1 MAILPDEM
9 EDHEQELIT
18 PQVTETALDSRTLA
32 TLQKS
37 EIDQQIA
44 TAKRYPRS
52 MTKLMST
59 AGQLVTADVETAD
72 EMIYALPRGGK
83 VIEGPSVRFAE
94 VLAYSWGNSRCGAR
108 VTEES
113 EEFVTAQ
120 GSFFDLEQNVQIG
133 YEVKRRITDKNGKR
147 FNTDMIATTANAAC
161 SIALRNAI
169 LRGIPKAIWRKL
181 YAQARQVVAG
191 DIKTLDARRV
201 MMLKSFELM
210 GVKREQILTKLNIK
224 GVEDIS
230 LDHLVTLRGVY
241 NAIREESMSAQQAF
255 APEPSDDRKLAE
267 KSRENLEKI
276 KEKYAQPA
284 TIAET
289 DPEKAEQLRKEAER
303 QKAAVAEKYGASQP
317 PTTESAP
324 PSAQEAVPAAAAEPP
339 AAPTE
344 QQGVR
349 DVSTDIPTGHP
360 AEPEGGL
367 TQPPS
372 EPELSEEELAEHGVA
387 NIFDPPKGKSNR
399 KR

>member
-1 MAILPDEM
+1 MATMPHDLHGEA
-9 EDHEQELIT
+9 EQEIIT

-37 EIDQQIA
+37 EIDQQIT
-44 TAKRYPRS
+44 TAKKYPRNP
-52 MTKLMST
+52 TKLLNT
-59 AGQLVTADVETAD
+59 AIQLVTADAETAD

-133 YEVKRRITDKNGKR
+133 YEVKRRITDSKGKR
-147 FNTDMIATTANAAC
+147 YNTDMIATTANAAC

-169 LRGIPKAIWRKL
+169 LRGIPKAIWKKV
-181 YAQARQVVAG
+181 YAQARQAVAG
-191 DIKTLDARRV
+191 DIKTLDTRRV
-201 MMLKSFELM
+201 LMLKSFDLM
-210 GVKREQILTKLNIK
+210 GVKREQIFAKLDVK

-241 NAIREESMSAQQAF
+241 NAIREHSMTAENAF
-255 APEPSDDRKLAE
+255 APEPSDDRNLAE
-267 KSRENLEKI
+267 KSRANLEKI
-276 KEKYAQPA
+276 KEKYAQQPP
-284 TIAET
+284 TIAES
-289 DPEKAEQLRKEAER
+289 DPEKAEQLRQEAER

-317 PTTESAP
+317 PTE
-324 PSAQEAVPAAAAEPP
+324 AAAAEEP
-339 AAPTE
+339 AAPSE
-344 QQGVR
+344 KQE
-349 DVSTDIPTGHP
+349 DPVSEAAEVPP
-360 AEPEGGL
+360 AGPEGAHA
-367 TQPPS
+367 PS
-372 EPELSEEELAEHGVA
+372 VPIEDDEAEHG
-387 NIFDPPKGKSNR
+387 IPLSFDEPEKGKSNR